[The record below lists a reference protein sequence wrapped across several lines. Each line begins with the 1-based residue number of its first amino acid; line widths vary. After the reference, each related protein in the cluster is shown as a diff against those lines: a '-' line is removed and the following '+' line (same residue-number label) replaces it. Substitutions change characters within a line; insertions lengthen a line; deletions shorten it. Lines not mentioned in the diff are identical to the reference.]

1 MSALSKNE
9 REIESFK
16 SVLEQVSERS
26 DNFAYNKNDGVLM
39 FGHGINANRNKANR
53 TRLDNGGNK
62 PEVKDIG

>member
-1 MSALSKNE
+1 MSMSSKDRCE
-9 REIESFK
+9 VELLK
-16 SVLEQVSERS
+16 SLLEQTSERS

-53 TRLDNGGNK
+53 NQLDNGGNK